1 MASRIKLPFN
11 KTADSKKIN
20 EIEITETLRKED
32 FSLTEVRILFI
43 TLQMIQSILR
53 LFDTG
58 FPIDRVHSL
67 MILYK
72 KFLPLERK
80 LGLLKCRIR
89 LNDKENIPFVFVIS
103 IVMVVYLL
111 NVHYNIQ
118 VKLKLFN

>member
-80 LGLLKCRIR
+80 LELLKCRIQ